1 MLNTDLHRATDDG
14 AKKKRKKMT
23 KDEFIRNLRGA
34 DQGENIDRDI
44 LSSMYDNI
52 LASPIEMEVQSSE
65 LSITEDSSKEKADTE
80 ISTNGVADE
89 SKFASDVSKGLRD
102 AEDVLR
108 SLSIFTH
115 RFQMTAVDV
124 NISMDLVRFMFDA
137 VWMNIHAVTSCAWH
151 PSITTRTFEHSTR
164 YNHLWHHSSYLQT
177 QMERLALQPS

>member
-1 MLNTDLHRATDDG
+1 
-14 AKKKRKKMT
+14 MT

-108 SLSIFTH
+108 
-115 RFQMTAVDV
+115 
-124 NISMDLVRFMFDA
+124 
-137 VWMNIHAVTSCAWH
+137 
-151 PSITTRTFEHSTR
+151 
-164 YNHLWHHSSYLQT
+164 
-177 QMERLALQPS
+177 RLAIAVELSREEAFKNKRNFI